1 MTREFCIELRGIEL
15 KDRNVL
21 KRILAITEG
30 RTRTYKLLNPAEA
43 ETADILIVNADDKSI
58 KEEWA
63 QEFIGTNGICMIPT
77 ILASRS
83 KFENSIHNCT
93 SLPFFPTRI
102 LKSLDEITVKEY
114 RFTPELRIEEPEK
127 SEATQATR
135 NAQTVECSS
144 LGPRN
149 YTAELSNQELE
160 TFIGKPVVGIDQQRK
175 RHALV
180 VDDSLPIRKA
190 LDMKLRLMD
199 YDVHHASSGR
209 QALYFIQKTR
219 FDFIFL
225 DVVMPG
231 IDGYEVCKLIKRNK
245 TTKNIPVVM
254 LTSRSSPFDKVK
266 GKLAG
271 CDSYLTKPVEHEKF
285 EKVVASLVA

>member
-30 RTRTYKLLNPAEA
+30 RTRTYRLVDST
-43 ETADILIVNADDKSI
+43 ETDHADILIVNADDRNV
-58 KEEWA
+58 KEDWA

-83 KFENSIHNCT
+83 RIEDTQYNST

-102 LKSLDEITVKEY
+102 LKLLDEVTVKEF
-114 RFTPELRIEEPEK
+114 RFTPELRIEEPEDK
-127 SEATQATR
+127 EEENEKEFT
-135 NAQTVECSS
+135 S
-144 LGPRN
+144 LGKRN
-149 YTAELSNQELE
+149 YKAELSNKELE
-160 TFIGKPVVGIDQQRK
+160 TFIGQADVGIEQNRK
-175 RHALV
+175 RNVLV

-209 QALYFIQKTR
+209 QALYSIQKTR

-245 TTKNIPVVM
+245 STKNIPVVM

-266 GKLAG
+266 GRLAG

>member
-30 RTRTYKLLNPAEA
+30 RTRTYRLVDST
-43 ETADILIVNADDKSI
+43 ETDQADILIVNADDNNT

-83 KFENSIHNCT
+83 KLEGTQYNST

-102 LKSLDEITVKEY
+102 LKLLDEVTVKEF
-114 RFTPELRIEEPEK
+114 RFTPELRIEEPKNTEK
-127 SEATQATR
+127 VNNEEYRA
-135 NAQTVECSS
+135 
-144 LGPRN
+144 LGQRN
-149 YTAELSNQELE
+149 YKAELSNQELE
-160 TFIGKPVVGIDQQRK
+160 TFIGQTDTGIQQNRK
-175 RHALV
+175 RNVLV

-209 QALYFIQKTR
+209 QALYSIQKTH

-231 IDGYEVCKLIKRNK
+231 IDGYEVCRLIKRNK
-245 TTKNIPVVM
+245 STKNIPVVM

-266 GKLAG
+266 GRLAG

>member
-30 RTRTYKLLNPAEA
+30 RTRTYRLVDSTESDH
-43 ETADILIVNADDKSI
+43 ADILIVNADDNNI

-83 KFENSIHNCT
+83 RLEDTQYNST

-102 LKSLDEITVKEY
+102 LKLLDEVTVKEF
-114 RFTPELRIEEPEK
+114 RFTPELRIEEPKNIEIETEK
-127 SEATQATR
+127 EYNSFNQ
-135 NAQTVECSS
+135 
-144 LGPRN
+144 RN
-149 YTAELSNQELE
+149 YKAELSNKELE
-160 TFIGKPVVGIDQQRK
+160 TFIGQADIGVDQNRK
-175 RHALV
+175 RNVLV

-209 QALYFIQKTR
+209 QALYSIQKTR

-245 TTKNIPVVM
+245 STKNIPVVM

-266 GKLAG
+266 GRLAG

>member
-1 MTREFCIELRGIEL
+1 MNEVTREFCIELRGIQL

-30 RTRTYKLLNPAEA
+30 RTRTYKLLDTNK
-43 ETADILIVNADDKSI
+43 TDLADILIVNADDVEI

-83 KFENSIHNCT
+83 KLEDTQYNST

-102 LKSLDEITVKEY
+102 LKSLDEVTVKEFRY
-114 RFTPELRIEEPEK
+114 TPELRIEEPREELEEEK
-127 SEATQATR
+127 
-135 NAQTVECSS
+135 ECNSTG
-144 LGPRN
+144 LRN
-149 YTAELSNQELE
+149 YTAELSNQEIE
-160 TFIGKPVVGIDQQRK
+160 TFIGKPSAGVDLHKK
-175 RHALV
+175 RNALV

-209 QALYFIQKTR
+209 QALYSIQKTR

-245 TTKNIPVVM
+245 ATKNIPVVM

-266 GKLAG
+266 GRLAG

-285 EKVVASLVA
+285 EKVVASLII